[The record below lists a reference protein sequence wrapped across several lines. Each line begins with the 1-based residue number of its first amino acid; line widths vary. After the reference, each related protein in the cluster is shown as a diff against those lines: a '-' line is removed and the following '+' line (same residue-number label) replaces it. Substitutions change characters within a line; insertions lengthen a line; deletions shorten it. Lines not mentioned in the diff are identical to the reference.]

1 MELDDIGSLG
11 SYAKSRTITPAARRI
26 LLRSSGGQSIQMTS
40 NAISVAAGEA
50 GSGQSEVVMVVAVA
64 AVAVAAAV
72 AVVAAAVV
80 DEDLVEK

>member
-64 AVAVAAAV
+64 AVAAAV
-72 AVVAAAVV
+72 VVVAAAAV